1 MIIKT
6 GYHAVF
12 AETYFSGIDDAK
24 KYGFDF
30 AQFDL
35 GVPNYFLNGLSSDK
49 LSDIRKY
56 AEDSG
61 VEITFHSP
69 GDNVSLFCDYPVI
82 RQGILDEFKLMLEK
96 ANFLGARHMTFHTGI
111 YPMFKKSRSRA
122 DNSKADYYENILY
135 DNLKTLI
142 GSSGDVLICVENSGL
157 NSTAR
162 KALQRLI
169 DEKSGLYL
177 TLDIAKMYAS
187 SNKLCEDDFGF
198 FEKNRESIREIHIHD
213 KSDQLGSHQI
223 VGDGYVDFSIFKP
236 FFNQDT
242 YLNFEVRPVE
252 AAKQAKDKLYKI
264 FKGECYAKHIR
275 IRHDIL

>member
-1 MIIKT
+1 MLIKT

-35 GVPNYFLNGLSSDK
+35 GVPKYFLNQLTADK
-49 LSDIRKY
+49 LTEIKKY
-56 AEDSG
+56 AENNG

-69 GDNVSLFCDYPVI
+69 GDNVSLFSDYPII

-96 ANFLGARHMTFHTGI
+96 ANVIGARHVTFHTGI
-111 YPMFKKSRSRA
+111 YPMFKKSRERA
-122 DNSKADYYENILY
+122 DDSNADYYENVLY

-142 GSSGDVLICVENSGL
+142 DNSGDVLVCVENSGL
-157 NSTAR
+157 NRTAR
-162 KALQRLI
+162 KAVQRLI
-169 DEKSGLYL
+169 NDTKKLYL
-177 TLDIAKMYAS
+177 TLDTAKMYVS
-187 SNKLCEDDFGF
+187 NNKLNEDDFGF
-198 FEKNRESIREIHIHD
+198 FEKNKDFIREIHIHD

-223 VGDGYVDFSIFKP
+223 VGDGYVDFLQFKP
-236 FFNQDT
+236 FFNEDT

-252 AAKQAKDKLYKI
+252 AAKQAKDNLYKI
-264 FKGECYAKHIR
+264 FM
-275 IRHDIL
+275 

>member
-1 MIIKT
+1 MTIKT

-12 AETYFSGIDDAK
+12 AKTYFSGIDDAK

-56 AEDSG
+56 AQESG

-82 RQGILDEFKLMLEK
+82 RQGILDEFKLMLEN

-111 YPMFKKSRSRA
+111 YPMFKKSRERA
-122 DNSKADYYENILY
+122 DDSKADYYENVLY

-142 GSSGDVLICVENSGL
+142 DNSGDVLICVENSGL
-157 NSTAR
+157 NHTAR
-162 KALQRLI
+162 KAVQRLI
-169 DEKSGLYL
+169 NDTEKLYL
-177 TLDIAKMYAS
+177 TLDTAKMYVS
-187 SNKLCEDDFGF
+187 NNKLNEDDFGF
-198 FEKNRESIREIHIHD
+198 FEKNKEYIREIHIHD

-223 VGDGYVDFSIFKP
+223 VGDGYVDFSIFKS
-236 FFNQDT
+236 FLNQDT

-252 AAKQAKDKLYKI
+252 AAKAAKDNLDKI
-264 FKGECYAKHIR
+264 FGRTAAC
-275 IRHDIL
+275 

>member
-1 MIIKT
+1 MLMKT

-35 GVPNYFLNGLSSDK
+35 GVPKYFLNELSEDK
-49 LSDIRKY
+49 LTEIKKY
-56 AEDSG
+56 AENSG

-69 GDNVSLFCDYPVI
+69 GDNVSLFCDYPII

-96 ANFLGARHMTFHTGI
+96 ANVMGARHMTFHTGI
-111 YPMFKKSRSRA
+111 YPMFKKSRERA
-122 DNSKADYYENILY
+122 DDSNADYYENVLY

-142 GSSGDVLICVENSGL
+142 GNSGDVLICVENSGL
-157 NSTAR
+157 IRTAR
-162 KALQRLI
+162 KAVQRLI
-169 DEKSGLYL
+169 DDTKKLYL
-177 TLDIAKMYAS
+177 TLDTAKMYVS
-187 SNKLCEDDFGF
+187 NNKLNEDDLGF
-198 FEKNRESIREIHIHD
+198 FEKNKDFIREIHIHD

-223 VGDGYVDFSIFKP
+223 VGDGYVDFLRFKP
-236 FFNQDT
+236 FFNEDT

-252 AAKQAKDKLYKI
+252 AAKTAKDNLDKI
-264 FKGECYAKHIR
+264 
-275 IRHDIL
+275 LV